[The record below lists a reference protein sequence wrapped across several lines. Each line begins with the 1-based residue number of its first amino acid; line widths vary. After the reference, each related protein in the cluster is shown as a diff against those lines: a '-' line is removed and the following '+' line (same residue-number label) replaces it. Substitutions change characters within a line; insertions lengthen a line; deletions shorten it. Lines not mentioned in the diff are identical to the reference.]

1 MLSVKKLVEELDRHS
16 PMVTNRIAVVPDSW
30 RKLVLCVSGSPERKA
45 SGPHPHVC
53 SAPVP
58 PHPSVLQTPADAR
71 SVRVCPQECVMEPFN
86 RLQEQH
92 QRRRHTLL
100 DPLCEMNQC
109 TPLHLFFYYRELFF
123 FLLLYK
129 IGGVFGRRFQRSWC
143 HTLRRTRG
151 RQCVMRA
158 PPESEPFPAACFQT
172 QARYGSGGCVC
183 RFVSVGC
190 RLVRGE
196 AVAGDADRG
205 PAEAAPPA
213 AVRGSAAAPAETP
226 ADLDAEGRALQTRAT
241 APPLCSRH
249 MDESGESLCLIQP
262 RVRVCSL
269 TLLQDLNLTMY
280 GRLP

>member
-16 PMVTNRIAVVPDSW
+16 PMATNRIAVVPDSW

-109 TPLHLFFYYRELFF
+109 TPLHLFFIIGNYFF
-123 FLLLYK
+123 FNFYIRLEGSLAGDFK
-129 IGGVFGRRFQRSWC
+129 GHAATHSGARGGV
-143 HTLRRTRG
+143 
-151 RQCVMRA
+151 
-158 PPESEPFPAACFQT
+158 
-172 QARYGSGGCVC
+172 
-183 RFVSVGC
+183 
-190 RLVRGE
+190 
-196 AVAGDADRG
+196 
-205 PAEAAPPA
+205 
-213 AVRGSAAAPAETP
+213 SA
-226 ADLDAEGRALQTRAT
+226 
-241 APPLCSRH
+241 
-249 MDESGESLCLIQP
+249 
-262 RVRVCSL
+262 
-269 TLLQDLNLTMY
+269 
-280 GRLP
+280 